1 MLFAG
6 RYEVIEEVGRGG
18 MGRVYKVFDQKIKE
32 TVALKLINPEIGL
45 NEKAI
50 ERFRNELRFA
60 RKISH
65 RHVCRLYDLGET
77 GFTHFITM
85 EYVEGEDLKRFIK
98 KSGQLTPAKAVSIA
112 RQGCE
117 GLAEAHR
124 LGVIHRDLKPQN
136 IMIDRDGNA
145 RIMDFGIARFLEGD
159 GVTASGVMM
168 GTPEY
173 TSPEQNELREVDK
186 RADIYSLGVILFE
199 MVTGRVP
206 FEGETPLSIAMKH
219 KSETPR
225 NPHELNPHVSP
236 ALADVIIRCL
246 EKDRKKRYQS
256 AEELLAA
263 LTPIEQGFPTAER
276 IAPTATAPGRKIII
290 PALILIIAAVVII
303 VQLASRRQ
311 NTFVIPQP
319 IKTQKP
325 IPPPTV
331 PQEPAIST
339 ENVPRGETTKA
350 AEKKS
355 GLDIVGMLGS
365 EAAKY
370 LSQKD
375 LEGLQGG
382 LKDGA
387 QFLEGLKGKL
397 PAGSAIETAW
407 KKTYDM
413 VKQGQQLNK
422 EGKAEEAQK
431 SNQEVQVEMQ
441 KLMGLVSQR
450 QSARE
455 AKAKMDSAKIQSEK
469 TGLDTKNLIFR
480 LANYEERSAD
490 EAFIKNDYSGAKV
503 LYQILERSYRLGAQ
517 CANDEMCT
525 QALREM
531 MEGFKRGL
539 EGLNHSSLDP
549 WLYEYAKQIE
559 QQGNLYQSKKELENA
574 AASYIQAAFLY
585 QKLKEK

>member
-112 RQGCE
+112 RQVCE

-225 NPHELNPHVSP
+225 NPRELNPHVSA

-256 AEELLAA
+256 A
-263 LTPIEQGFPTAER
+263 
-276 IAPTATAPGRKIII
+276 
-290 PALILIIAAVVII
+290 
-303 VQLASRRQ
+303 
-311 NTFVIPQP
+311 
-319 IKTQKP
+319 
-325 IPPPTV
+325 
-331 PQEPAIST
+331 
-339 ENVPRGETTKA
+339 
-350 AEKKS
+350 
-355 GLDIVGMLGS
+355 
-365 EAAKY
+365 
-370 LSQKD
+370 
-375 LEGLQGG
+375 
-382 LKDGA
+382 DG
-387 QFLEGLKGKL
+387 
-397 PAGSAIETAW
+397 PAGGSNANRARISDRG
-407 KKTYDM
+407 KDRS
-413 VKQGQQLNK
+413 QGR
-422 EGKAEEAQK
+422 GPAEENHHPGAHPHHCRGCHHRPACFTPPEYFCCSSIHK
-431 SNQEVQVEMQ
+431 N
-441 KLMGLVSQR
+441 
-450 QSARE
+450 AE
-455 AKAKMDSAKIQSEK
+455 AHS
-469 TGLDTKNLIFR
+469 
-480 LANYEERSAD
+480 SAD
-490 EAFIKNDYSGAKV
+490 GSSRACDKHRERPQGRDHKSCREEAG
-503 LYQILERSYRLGAQ
+503 
-517 CANDEMCT
+517 T
-525 QALREM
+525 
-531 MEGFKRGL
+531 
-539 EGLNHSSLDP
+539 
-549 WLYEYAKQIE
+549 
-559 QQGNLYQSKKELENA
+559 
-574 AASYIQAAFLY
+574 
-585 QKLKEK
+585 

>member
-1 MLFAG
+1 
-6 RYEVIEEVGRGG
+6 
-18 MGRVYKVFDQKIKE
+18 
-32 TVALKLINPEIGL
+32 
-45 NEKAI
+45 
-50 ERFRNELRFA
+50 
-60 RKISH
+60 
-65 RHVCRLYDLGET
+65 
-77 GFTHFITM
+77 
-85 EYVEGEDLKRFIK
+85 
-98 KSGQLTPAKAVSIA
+98 
-112 RQGCE
+112 
-117 GLAEAHR
+117 
-124 LGVIHRDLKPQN
+124 
-136 IMIDRDGNA
+136 
-145 RIMDFGIARFLEGD
+145 
-159 GVTASGVMM
+159 
-168 GTPEY
+168 
-173 TSPEQNELREVDK
+173 
-186 RADIYSLGVILFE
+186 
-199 MVTGRVP
+199 
-206 FEGETPLSIAMKH
+206 
-219 KSETPR
+219 
-225 NPHELNPHVSP
+225 
-236 ALADVIIRCL
+236 
-246 EKDRKKRYQS
+246 
-256 AEELLAA
+256 
-263 LTPIEQGFPTAER
+263 
-276 IAPTATAPGRKIII
+276 
-290 PALILIIAAVVII
+290 
-303 VQLASRRQ
+303 
-311 NTFVIPQP
+311 
-319 IKTQKP
+319 
-325 IPPPTV
+325 
-331 PQEPAIST
+331 
-339 ENVPRGETTKA
+339 
-350 AEKKS
+350 
-355 GLDIVGMLGS
+355 MLGS

-397 PAGSAIETAW
+397 PAGSAIEAAW

-450 QSARE
+450 QSAQE
-455 AKAKMDSAKIQSEK
+455 AKAKMDSAKIQSQK

-490 EAFIKNDYSGAKV
+490 EAFTKNDYSGAKV